1 MNNSYIC
8 LGDKVLISDTK
19 GELKT
24 DSNCENINEILAQEN
39 IIEHIEK
46 EINNNNELLDQLVK
60 PKDNL
65 LDAGLLIIGLL
76 FSMFLCYLV
85 AKPNGTFIEGSTL
98 DLLAK
103 ALTLGPQAVACLFP
117 VPFWLIAGGALYG
130 KKTKELDTYNKA
142 RRKLIGSNMFL
153 NKRLEIEKAKLEEL
167 KANKTIVTT
176 DIENNQIQKVDD
188 RLKYSK
194 LRLDLANVAI
204 VLRDMKKYYRSYLN
218 GNLIDKFKEK
228 NQCVNEDMS
237 YLEDLY
243 EEAGPQ
249 LIKNFKIKK

>member
-65 LDAGLLIIGLL
+65 LDGGLLVIGLL

-85 AKPNGTFIEGSTL
+85 ANPNGR
-98 DLLAK
+98 
-103 ALTLGPQAVACLFP
+103 C
-117 VPFWLIAGGALYG
+117 
-130 KKTKELDTYNKA
+130 
-142 RRKLIGSNMFL
+142 M
-153 NKRLEIEKAKLEEL
+153 
-167 KANKTIVTT
+167 
-176 DIENNQIQKVDD
+176 
-188 RLKYSK
+188 
-194 LRLDLANVAI
+194 
-204 VLRDMKKYYRSYLN
+204 
-218 GNLIDKFKEK
+218 
-228 NQCVNEDMS
+228 
-237 YLEDLY
+237 
-243 EEAGPQ
+243 
-249 LIKNFKIKK
+249 